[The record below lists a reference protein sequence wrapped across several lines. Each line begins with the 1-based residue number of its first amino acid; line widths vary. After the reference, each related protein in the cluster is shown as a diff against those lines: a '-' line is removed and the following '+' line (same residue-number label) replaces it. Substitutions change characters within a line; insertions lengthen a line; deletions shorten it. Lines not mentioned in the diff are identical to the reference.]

1 MKMSK
6 NKRNREIAAYTH
18 DLRAAM
24 MKERHPM
31 GGLMIGIAVLII
43 GLFVAWASFSEV
55 EEVTKAPGMVIP
67 MGREQVIESLDSGVL
82 AELFVKEGDV
92 VEKGQKLLRID
103 DTRSGAL
110 YRELVSKNLALKAIK
125 ARLQA
130 ELDGTPL
137 VFPADVAAMPE
148 LVARETE
155 AYKSRRAALDVSV
168 ADLRRTQRLLATEIE
183 MTEPLS
189 QKGVVSVVE
198 VLKLKRQYN
207 ETVQQINERQTKF
220 RVEVATEIV
229 KTDTDLGQSDEA
241 ANARQDTVQRSLL
254 TSPVRGT
261 IKNLNLTTVGG
272 VVQTGQ
278 SLMEIVPIGDELLI
292 EGFVKPADVAF
303 LRPGLPA
310 TIKITAYDYTS
321 YGSLKGTVVHVSPD
335 TLRDEKKQPSQKK
348 NSTGPDEG
356 YYRVLVKTDQTELV
370 RGKNRYPIIPGM
382 TTSVEV
388 KTGKKRIIDYLLK
401 PVLRSKE
408 AFRER

>member
-1 MKMSK
+1 
-6 NKRNREIAAYTH
+6 
-18 DLRAAM
+18 
-24 MKERHPM
+24 M
-31 GGLMIGIAVLII
+31 GGLMIGITVLII
-43 GLFVAWASFSEV
+43 GLFITWASLSEV

-67 MGREQVIESLDSGVL
+67 MGREQVIESLDAGVL
-82 AELFVKEGDV
+82 AELFVKEGDI

-110 YRELVSKNLALKAIK
+110 HRELVSKNLALKAMK

-130 ELDGTPL
+130 ELEGTPL
-137 VFPADVAAMPE
+137 VFPEEVAAMPE

-155 AYKSRRAALDVSV
+155 AYKSRRASLDTAVV
-168 ADLRRTQRLLATEIE
+168 DLRRTQRLLSTEIA

-189 QKGVVSVVE
+189 EKGVVSVVE

-207 ETVQQINERQTKF
+207 ETVQQINERQSKF
-220 RVEVATEIV
+220 RAEVAMEIV
-229 KTDTDLGQSDEA
+229 KADTDLGQSDEA
-241 ANARQDTVQRSLL
+241 AKARFDTVERALIS
-254 TSPVRGT
+254 SPVRGT
-261 IKNLNLTTVGG
+261 IKNLHLTTVGG
-272 VVQTGQ
+272 VVQSGQ

-292 EGFVKPADVAF
+292 EGFVKPSDVAF

-321 YGSLKGTVVHVSPD
+321 YGALKGTVVHVSPD
-335 TLRDEKKQPSQKK
+335 TLRDEKKQPKK
-348 NSTGPDEG
+348 DSAAPDEG
-356 YYRVLVKTDQTELV
+356 YYRVLVKTDQIELV
-370 RGKNRYPIIPGM
+370 RGKNRFPIIPGM

-401 PVLRSKE
+401 PVLRAKE

>member
-1 MKMSK
+1 
-6 NKRNREIAAYTH
+6 
-18 DLRAAM
+18 
-24 MKERHPM
+24 M
-31 GGLMIGIAVLII
+31 GGLMIGISVLII
-43 GLFVAWASFSEV
+43 GLFVAWASLSEV

-92 VEKGQKLLRID
+92 VEKGQRLLRID

-130 ELDGTPL
+130 ELEGTPL
-137 VFPADVAAMPE
+137 TFPDDVAAIPE

-155 AYKSRRAALDVSV
+155 AYKSRRAALDIGV
-168 ADLRRTQRLLATEIE
+168 ADLRRTQRLLAAEIE

-189 QKGVVSVVE
+189 KKGVVSVVE

-220 RVEVATEIV
+220 RVEVANELV
-229 KTDTDLGQSDEA
+229 KVDTDLGQSDEA
-241 ANARQDTVQRSLL
+241 ANARQDTVQRSLI

-278 SLMEIVPIGDELLI
+278 SLMEIVPIGDELL
-292 EGFVKPADVAF
+292 
-303 LRPGLPA
+303 
-310 TIKITAYDYTS
+310 
-321 YGSLKGTVVHVSPD
+321 
-335 TLRDEKKQPSQKK
+335 
-348 NSTGPDEG
+348 
-356 YYRVLVKTDQTELV
+356 
-370 RGKNRYPIIPGM
+370 
-382 TTSVEV
+382 
-388 KTGKKRIIDYLLK
+388 
-401 PVLRSKE
+401 
-408 AFRER
+408 